1 MSAIVWAVWEES
13 AGGGK
18 LGAGIEDAGH
28 DHGDDQVAL
37 AGATAGDEGFEAALA
52 QAGEDGGD
60 MAVGQGA
67 DDVKGVME
75 GDVGGGGAFEEAAQG
90 VNEVGREFGEVGKG
104 AFSDLAV
111 FPEGLAQEDGGR
123 GVAVGDDV
131 YIHD

>member
-1 MSAIVWAVWEES
+1 
-13 AGGGK
+13 
-18 LGAGIEDAGH
+18 
-28 DHGDDQVAL
+28 
-37 AGATAGDEGFEAALA
+37 
-52 QAGEDGGD
+52 

-75 GDVGGGGAFEEAAQG
+75 GDVGGGGAFEEAAH